1 MCGICVDL
9 ESFAIFLE
17 FIVFFNEIRWL
28 EMLATIAINKIVK
41 NYKNLENKNILSNIG
56 VMPSKM
62 FILTA

>member
-56 VMPSKM
+56 VH
-62 FILTA
+62 AQ